1 MERRTEEFI
10 EILRNLSGKDEVS
23 ERVTSDVD
31 LMKEALQS
39 RGYEFY
45 TVGHT
50 DDLVGGQGIY
60 NKDVDLVEHYK
71 DVAYIKRGVLS
82 GEWVSMFEE
91 EQRYDEIRDSIR
103 DILET

>member
-1 MERRTEEFI
+1 MEKRTEEFI
-10 EILRNLSGKDEVS
+10 EILKNLSGENEIS
-23 ERVTSDVD
+23 ERVISDID
-31 LMKEALQS
+31 LMKKTLQS

-45 TVGHT
+45 TVEHT

-71 DVAYIKRGVLS
+71 EVAYIKRGVLT
-82 GEWVSMFEE
+82 GEWVSMFRE
-91 EQRYDEIRDSIR
+91 EQRYDEIRDAIR